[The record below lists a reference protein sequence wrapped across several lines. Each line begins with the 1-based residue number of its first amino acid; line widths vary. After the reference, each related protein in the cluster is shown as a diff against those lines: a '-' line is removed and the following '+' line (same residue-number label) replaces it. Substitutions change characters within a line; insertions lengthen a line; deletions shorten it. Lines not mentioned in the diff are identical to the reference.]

1 MLRYV
6 ARRLF
11 QAVIIL
17 FGVSFLSFSLLYI
30 FPGDPAELIFLVNSG
45 GVPPTP
51 KDLEEF
57 RAELGLNKPLL
68 IQYVDW
74 LSRVLNGDL
83 GNSWNT
89 GRPVIDEIS
98 QRLKASAELFLLSFA
113 ISAIM
118 ALIFGIMAAINK
130 DKIIDHICRI
140 VSLLGISIPNFW
152 FALILIWVFSV
163 KLHLL
168 PSFGYGRLENY
179 ILPVVA
185 WVFSATAIKSRFVRA
200 TMLEV
205 LNQEYIITARSKGLT
220 ERVII
225 LKHALRN
232 ALIPI
237 MTYFSTSIGHLVLG
251 SIMIEVV
258 FAWPGV
264 ARFFIFS
271 VFTRDFPVV
280 QAFVLLSSVA
290 FIFMNLIV
298 DLSYAIIDPRV
309 RYEKG

>member
-1 MLRYV
+1 MLEYIAKRIV
-6 ARRLF
+6 

-17 FGVSFLSFSLLYI
+17 LGVSFLSFSLLYI

-51 KDLEEF
+51 QELEEL

-68 IQYVDW
+68 IQYGNW
-74 LSRVLNGDL
+74 LSKILKGDF

-89 GRPVIDEIS
+89 GRPVIYEIS
-98 QRLKASAELFLLSFA
+98 QRFRASAELFLLSFT
-113 ISAIM
+113 ISAIISFI
-118 ALIFGIMAAINK
+118 LGILAAMNK
-130 DKIIDHICRI
+130 DKVIDHICRTI
-140 VSLLGISIPNFW
+140 SLLGISIPNF
-152 FALILIWVFSV
+152 FFSLMLIWIFSV
-163 KLHLL
+163 ELHLF
-168 PSFGYGRLENY
+168 PSFGYGKLENY
-179 ILPVVA
+179 ILPVTA
-185 WVFSATAIKSRFVRA
+185 WVFSGISIKSRFVRA
-200 TMLEV
+200 TMLEI
-205 LNQEYIITARSKGLT
+205 LNQEYIIAAKAKGLP
-220 ERVII
+220 ERVIV

-237 MTYFSTSIGHLVLG
+237 LTYFSTSIGHLVLG

-290 FIFMNLIV
+290 FISVNLIV
-298 DLSYAIIDPRV
+298 DLSYALIDPRV
-309 RYEKG
+309 RYER